1 VGFAITNNRSEGRF
15 EIACEERLALLEYK
29 VTGTLM
35 TLLHTE
41 VPESLNGKGFG
52 GKLVKFALEYA
63 EQNNLDVVAQCE
75 FAQSY
80 IKRHKEY
87 SPLLGSA

>member
-1 VGFAITNNRSEGRF
+1 MGFAITNNRSEGRF
-15 EIACEERLALLEYK
+15 EIAYEERLALLEYK
-29 VTGTLM
+29 VTGNLM
-35 TLLHTE
+35 TLVHTE
-41 VPESLNGKGFG
+41 VPESLSGKGFG
-52 GKLVKFALEYA
+52 GKLVMFALEYA

-80 IKRHKEY
+80 IKRQKEY

>member
-1 VGFAITNNRSEGRF
+1 MGFAITNNQSEGRF
-15 EIACEERLALLEYK
+15 EIACEEHLTFLEYK

-35 TLLHTE
+35 TFLHTE
-41 VPESLNGKGFG
+41 VPESLSGKGFG

-75 FAQSY
+75 FAQSC

-87 SPLLGSA
+87 PPFLDSA